1 MKNTQW
7 LTIVI
12 NINMEIQFDEKVG
25 HRGWLIGLKLFRL
38 EAYPTCVS
46 SKLCEFI

>member
-25 HRGWLIGLKLFRL
+25 HRGWLIGLKLFLTRSL
-38 EAYPTCVS
+38 PG
-46 SKLCEFI
+46 LHIF